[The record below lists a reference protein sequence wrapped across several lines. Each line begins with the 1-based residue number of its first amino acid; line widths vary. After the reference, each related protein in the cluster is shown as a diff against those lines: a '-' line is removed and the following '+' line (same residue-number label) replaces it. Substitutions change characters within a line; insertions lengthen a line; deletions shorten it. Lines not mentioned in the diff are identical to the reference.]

1 MSNFEP
7 SKRASAL
14 ILQIRWKR
22 HVCVSAGSEIVLNGD
37 GADQIL
43 NILREYLAPGAVD
56 AVYQQV
62 LRLLQLKGTD
72 RAMDVFRAVFDA
84 LRRKE

>member
-1 MSNFEP
+1 M
-7 SKRASAL
+7 A
-14 ILQIRWKR
+14 
-22 HVCVSAGSEIVLNGD
+22 AGSDIILSGD